1 MEKMS
6 RGRAERAEVIEA
18 LRKRFEAS
26 QGGVVADYRGL
37 DVEAIS
43 ELRAK
48 FRENDT
54 SFKVVKNTLTRL
66 AVKGTGYESLDECLA
81 GPTAVAFS
89 DKDAIATARVAV
101 EFAKEHEAFQVKG
114 GFMEGGVLSAAEVDE
129 LSKLGGRDELLA
141 QLLSVFNAPAQRLL
155 GVLQGVPQKM
165 LGVLQARA
173 DELDEGA

>member
-26 QGGVVADYRGL
+26 QGGVVTDYRGL
-37 DVEAIS
+37 DVEAIT

-48 FRENDT
+48 FRENDI

-66 AVKGTGYESLDECLA
+66 AVKDTGYERLDEYLA

-89 DKDAIATARVAV
+89 ENDAIAAARVAV
-101 EFAKEHEAFQVKG
+101 EFAKDHEEFVVKG
-114 GFMEGGVLSAAEVDE
+114 GFMEGGVLSAAEVSE
-129 LSKLGGRDELLA
+129 LSKIGNRELLLA

-155 GVLQGVPQKM
+155 GVLQGAPQKL